1 MKQKSSLKDRL
12 VGSRYFSFGITLSLF
27 VLLYVVGMMNYRGF
41 MKPQVFCNLLID
53 NAALIIATIGITFVL
68 LIGGIDISIGS
79 VVALTCMSSA
89 QMLQNTGL
97 PAPAVILIV
106 LAMGA
111 VFGLVQGWLITE
123 FNMQPFIVT
132 LAGQFFARG
141 MTAIISRETIVIDN
155 PVYTSLASARIY
167 VLPGGFISVGVVIAL
182 VTLVAATLVLKFT
195 RFGRNIYALGGN
207 EMSAQLMGLPTKRTK
222 ILAYVVC
229 GFCSALAGVVY
240 SLIMLSGY
248 PLHAVSMEMD
258 AIASSVIGGTLMSGG
273 VAFLPGTLLG
283 VLIQGVIQTF
293 ITFQGTLSA
302 WWTRIIIALL
312 LCLFIVIQAVVSR
325 SRQRLNSEHC
335 FFPIFFSSFFRHS
348 HQARPGGCVHFRR
361 FRHGRF
367 THQNRRAA
375 ADRGAGIPSQ
385 ETGRLSA
392 GRCPSAVQ
400 DHRQPDAAG
409 GSPLQLQRVQAG
421 SVPAGGS
428 RRGSSRQCPAAGCL
442 RPGDPEAAGA
452 RPGALPAQRPQLQY
466 RHLCPALCA
475 ELSAAGHAA
484 GRLHV

>member
-155 PVYTSLASARIY
+155 PVYASLASARIY

-325 SRQRLNSEHC
+325 SRQRLNSEH
-335 FFPIFFSSFFRHS
+335 
-348 HQARPGGCVHFRR
+348 
-361 FRHGRF
+361 
-367 THQNRRAA
+367 
-375 ADRGAGIPSQ
+375 
-385 ETGRLSA
+385 
-392 GRCPSAVQ
+392 
-400 DHRQPDAAG
+400 
-409 GSPLQLQRVQAG
+409 
-421 SVPAGGS
+421 
-428 RRGSSRQCPAAGCL
+428 
-442 RPGDPEAAGA
+442 
-452 RPGALPAQRPQLQY
+452 
-466 RHLCPALCA
+466 
-475 ELSAAGHAA
+475 
-484 GRLHV
+484 

>member
-89 QMLQNTGL
+89 QMLQNAGL

-325 SRQRLNSEHC
+325 SRQRLNSEH
-335 FFPIFFSSFFRHS
+335 
-348 HQARPGGCVHFRR
+348 
-361 FRHGRF
+361 
-367 THQNRRAA
+367 
-375 ADRGAGIPSQ
+375 
-385 ETGRLSA
+385 
-392 GRCPSAVQ
+392 
-400 DHRQPDAAG
+400 
-409 GSPLQLQRVQAG
+409 
-421 SVPAGGS
+421 
-428 RRGSSRQCPAAGCL
+428 
-442 RPGDPEAAGA
+442 
-452 RPGALPAQRPQLQY
+452 
-466 RHLCPALCA
+466 
-475 ELSAAGHAA
+475 
-484 GRLHV
+484 